1 MSQENAVQDFD
12 LLEKEFVLCSF
23 NMKMKDTSYIIAVNI
38 IDSYTKTIKISQI
51 IDSNFFSSFES
62 LLKQA
67 IPPHEDINFFLLV
80 NCPDEQ
86 VKEKIKFISTGMGTF
101 TKSVIKCNDN
111 KFRRCQGVRFCFE
124 FNGIRCNEIFFID
137 PSLWSHSKVHVQI
150 GSSLGKKLMNSQQ
163 NILS

>member
-1 MSQENAVQDFD
+1 MKELYVLVNNFGFCFYLNERSNRNLMSPQFLNFF
-12 LLEKEFVLCSF
+12 KEGERGR
-23 NMKMKDTSYIIAVNI
+23 I
-38 IDSYTKTIKISQI
+38 IDNPSKR
-51 IDSNFFSSFES
+51 
-62 LLKQA
+62 
-67 IPPHEDINFFLLV
+67 
-80 NCPDEQ
+80 
-86 VKEKIKFISTGMGTF
+86 TF
-101 TKSVIKCNDN
+101 TVSSKEAFTEPIDLIHNRIFSNVYKLTNKSVIKCNDN